1 MLRFL
6 DAKIVEGDE
15 ATILKIEDCPAYD
28 HVGGCCG

>member
-15 ATILKIEDCPAYD
+15 ATILKIEDYPERVYIR
-28 HVGGCCG
+28 